1 MDATW
6 KDNFEAAKR
15 EARRQS
21 QQRIEKEQVVL
32 GRPVSFF
39 SYMPALGAAI
49 LKDLLDLIFMIGP
62 LFFIGTIVTFCFSL
76 LIFFL
81 LMLSDT
87 KQKHSLTKKGLI
99 LLIGT
104 LTEGLFFGLNL
115 LPIETM
121 TVLFI
126 YFMDRRASKKEVSLS
141 A

>member
-6 KDNFEAAKR
+6 NEKLKATQR

-21 QQRIEKEQVVL
+21 QGHLTKGQVVS

-39 SYMPALGAAI
+39 SYMPALCVAI
-49 LKDLLDLIFMIGP
+49 LKDLLDLV
-62 LFFIGTIVTFCFSL
+62 FIGSLPGLGTIITLCFSI

-81 LMLSDT
+81 LMLSGSG
-87 KQKHSLTKKGLI
+87 QRYSLAKKSLI

-104 LTEGLFFGLNL
+104 LTEGVLIGINM

-126 YFMDRRASKKEVSLS
+126 YFIDKKASKSRVELE